1 MISVRVEG
9 VGGIIANLQ
18 KAIRAE
24 TEKMNKR
31 LSAAGDVAN
40 AHIHNQASLTDH
52 TLQQLKE
59 MGHPYSVRYQT
70 NYGPHHDDTLVHQQT
85 GLLYANIQKVE
96 NLGYDASEVQ
106 IGVSADTVPYI
117 DDLIHGNSAMRPRNF
132 LGKGFEL
139 SKEDVQGTLDG
150 TDQTI

>member
-1 MISVRVEG
+1 MISVQVEG

-70 NYGPHHDDTLVHQQT
+70 NYGPHHDDTLVHRQS
-85 GLLYANIQKVE
+85 GLLYDNIQKVE
-96 NLGYDASEVQ
+96 DLGDTTSTVQ

-117 DDLIHGNSAMRPRNF
+117 DDLIHGNETMRPRNF